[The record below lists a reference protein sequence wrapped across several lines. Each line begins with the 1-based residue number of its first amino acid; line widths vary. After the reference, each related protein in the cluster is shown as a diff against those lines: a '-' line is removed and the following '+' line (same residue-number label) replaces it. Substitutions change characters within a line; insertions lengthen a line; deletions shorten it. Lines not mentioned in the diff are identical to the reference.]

1 MKVAI
6 VQMAVEQGE
15 FEKNIA
21 KTEAFAKRAHECGA
35 DIAVFPEM
43 FLCGFNYKKNLDYLR
58 ANGDAA
64 QAALCNIAL
73 KYGIAIC
80 GSIPFLN
87 PSLKQPTNR
96 LVFVNA
102 DGTILSHYDKIHLFS
117 IFNENSYVAAGN
129 QIVVS
134 DTPLGRC
141 GFAICY
147 DLRFPDM
154 FVEMTKRNAKMIII
168 CAAFPNPRSEHWRI
182 LSRARA
188 IENQCFVIAV
198 NQCGH
203 EDFANNKVK
212 YFGASAV
219 IDPWGGVVAECEPDA
234 EDAMAFADINLDEVE
249 DIRAKIPALADRRDD
264 LY

>member
-1 MKVAI
+1 M
-6 VQMAVEQGE
+6 
-15 FEKNIA
+15 
-21 KTEAFAKRAHECGA
+21 
-35 DIAVFPEM
+35 
-43 FLCGFNYKKNLDYLR
+43 
-58 ANGDAA
+58 
-64 QAALCNIAL
+64 
-73 KYGIAIC
+73 
-80 GSIPFLN
+80 
-87 PSLKQPTNR
+87 
-96 LVFVNA
+96 
-102 DGTILSHYDKIHLFS
+102 
-117 IFNENSYVAAGN
+117 AAGN

-203 EDFANNKVK
+203 ENFVNNKVK